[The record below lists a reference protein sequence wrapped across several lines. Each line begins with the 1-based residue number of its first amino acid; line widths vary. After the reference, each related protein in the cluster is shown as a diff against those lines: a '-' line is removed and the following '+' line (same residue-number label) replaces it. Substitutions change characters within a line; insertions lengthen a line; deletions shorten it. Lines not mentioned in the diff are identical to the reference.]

1 MNMSLIEGLLIF
13 FAIVAIYA
21 FFAVILH
28 KLGFL
33 KKYNISF
40 WGPAL
45 MWRTNKGKKFLKK
58 VAKKQRFW
66 KAFGSSGIVL
76 CFVMM
81 FLMTA
86 MLIWQAWFVFGFT
99 PEQKEALPGPEI
111 ALVLPGINPILPLE
125 YIGYIV
131 LALIVAMVVHE
142 FSHGI
147 LTIASKLKVKS
158 LGILYLIVPIG
169 AFCEPDEEALKKAK
183 TKSRM
188 RVYAAGPTSNFVVVL
203 LSILLFSFVFM
214 SAVQPAADGVSIF
227 YVGNGTP
234 AEEIGLLPG
243 MIITDINDTKVTNVD
258 EFFEVME
265 KTRSNQL
272 TRISYVKGEKTF
284 TKEVT
289 FADKSNY
296 TKNQSHIGQGYLGV
310 STSDAHNGFLSVLKN
325 PFIGFPDGFLLFY
338 ILPLWGYLQGYNP
351 IVSPFTDSYI
361 ITGPLSVIPANVFW
375 IIVNAVYWIFW
386 LNLAVALFNVLPMV
400 PLDGGFLFND
410 ALHTL
415 VRRLKKGIS
424 DTQREKIVKNISLI
438 LSLLVLLLIIFPWLI
453 KYI

>member
-1 MNMSLIEGLLIF
+1 MSLIEGLLIF

-21 FFAVILH
+21 FSTFVLH
-28 KLGFL
+28 KKGVL

-45 MWRTNKGKKFLKK
+45 MWRTSKGKKFLKK
-58 VAKKQRFW
+58 IAKKERFW

-81 FLMTA
+81 ILMTA
-86 MLIWQAWFVFGFT
+86 MLIWQAWLVFGFT
-99 PEQKEALPGPEI
+99 PEQKEAMPGPEI

-125 YIGYIV
+125 FVGYII
-131 LALIVAMVVHE
+131 LALVVAMVVHE

-169 AFCEPDEEALKKAK
+169 AFCEPDEEELKKAK

-203 LSILLFSFVFM
+203 LSILVFSFVFM
-214 SAVQPAADGVSIF
+214 SAVQPAADGVGVF
-227 YVGNGTP
+227 NVGKGTP
-234 AEEIGLLPG
+234 AEEIGLSQG
-243 MIITDINDTKVTNVD
+243 MIIISINNTNVTNI
-258 EFFEVME
+258 EGFFEVME
-265 KTRSNQL
+265 KTRSNQP
-272 TRISYVKGEKTF
+272 TSISYAKGEKTF

-289 FADKSNY
+289 LADKSNY

-310 STSDAHNGFLSVLKN
+310 GTSDVHKGFLSVLKN
-325 PFIGFPDGFLLFY
+325 PFKEFPDGFLLFY

-351 IVSPFTDSYI
+351 IVAPFTDSYI
-361 ITGPLSVIPANVFW
+361 ITGPLSIIPTNVFW

-386 LNLAVALFNVLPMV
+386 LNLAVALFNVLPMI

-410 ALHTL
+410 ALHSL
-415 VRRLKKGIS
+415 VKRVKKGIS
-424 DTQREKIVKNISLI
+424 EQQREKIVKNISLI
-438 LSLLVLLLIIFPWLI
+438 LSLSVLLLIIFPWLI